1 MEVRQV
7 MRAYS
12 VSRPVDIGTYPKG
25 YEVADIVNFD
35 TRRRVAEIGRDAWG
49 YVDFF
54 DRVPQEVLER
64 FELVSPDYLPEL
76 PEDVLRAARA
86 IAGLL
91 LRDEHERVKKATQ
104 KALEAGFDP
113 EQLADA
119 VRKAANEKKETKR

>member
-1 MEVRQV
+1 

-35 TRRRVAEIGRDAWG
+35 TRRRVGEIGRDAWG
-49 YVDFF
+49 YIDFF

-76 PEDVLRAARA
+76 PEDVLRVGRA

-91 LRDEHERVKKATQ
+91 LKDEHERVKKATK

>member
-1 MEVRQV
+1 

-12 VSRPVDIGTYPKG
+12 VRRPVDIGTYPKG

-35 TRRRVAEIGRDAWG
+35 MRRRVAEIGCEAWG
-49 YVDFF
+49 YIDFF

-104 KALEAGFDP
+104 KALEMGLDP

>member
-12 VSRPVDIGTYPKG
+12 VSRPVDIGTYPKD

-35 TRRRVAEIGRDAWG
+35 TRRLVAEIGRDAWG
-49 YVDFF
+49 YIDFF

-76 PEDVLRAARA
+76 PEDVLRVGRA

>member
-1 MEVRQV
+1 MEVKQV

-12 VSRPVDIGTYPKG
+12 VRRPVDIGTYPMG

-35 TRRRVAEIGRDAWG
+35 TRRRVAEIGREAWG

-54 DRVPQEVLER
+54 ERVPQEVLER

-76 PEDVLRAARA
+76 PEDVLRVGRA

-91 LRDEHERVKKATQ
+91 LKGEHERVKKATQ

-119 VRKAANEKKETKR
+119 VRKAANEKKSG